1 MPTSQLDAITNQV
14 NLLPPEALVQ
24 LIKRAAELLEQKQS
38 APVPVQVDYLA
49 LIGSGK
55 GAYSTA
61 EDADHFLRQERDAW
75 EK

>member
-1 MPTSQLDAITNQV
+1 MPTNQLEAIANQV

-38 APVPVQVDYLA
+38 APIKVDYLA
-49 LIGSGK
+49 LLGSGK
-55 GAYSTA
+55 GAFATA
-61 EDADHFLRQERDAW
+61 EEADQFLRQERDEW